1 MKAKKSIVRLISIV
15 MLVVM
20 LFWMLASYD
29 KVSSFFDTGTILFI
43 TIIPLSMIIFSNQW
57 SDFIRAISIA
67 MGSTEFTTREYKASL
82 NAITL
87 SMNCVLMSGIF
98 GTLAGVIMQL
108 SYMNMYPE
116 SAAAGFAIAGLS
128 ILYAMMI
135 NIVQYAIKS
144 MINKEIIYRDHDQL

>member
-1 MKAKKSIVRLISIV
+1 
-15 MLVVM
+15 
-20 LFWMLASYD
+20 
-29 KVSSFFDTGTILFI
+29 
-43 TIIPLSMIIFSNQW
+43 
-57 SDFIRAISIA
+57 
-67 MGSTEFTTREYKASL
+67 
-82 NAITL
+82 
-87 SMNCVLMSGIF
+87 
-98 GTLAGVIMQL
+98 MQL